1 MAITIVNTSSTVNSI
16 TFTMRSNPVGID
28 HDAWGYRVNTGAW
41 VNLGGPSPAFGPIT
55 VTGLSENTTYTV
67 LARASLG
74 VVPVSASATIT
85 TAKNTIA
92 PTVTATISDITAT
105 GFTITGKSNY
115 TCKTW
120 QYSLNNGSTWTSLS
134 TSTSATQ
141 VSKAITGLTPATTYP
156 VRVRATRTYNNVTGT
171 SGTVNT
177 ATLGASVLNSV
188 NSVVADDETVSVN
201 FNWTVQPGTGY
212 TNVLRI
218 KDGGTLVVEVTGLTG
233 ASGAKSIELT
243 GPQRT
248 ALLARMPNKKSFTG
262 TFELETLD
270 GATRVGALSTKTATV
285 TTTEA
290 NSAPAFTG
298 YTMTEENTKVTAVTP
313 GELIQSLSDIK
324 VVCNPATAKNGAS
337 IVKYGVTFGGKTVED
352 ATTTVEFGEP
362 VVGGTGLPLA
372 VWVEDS
378 RGYRTTLTE
387 NKTVWV
393 YSKPIVAEWLARRKD
408 SVGEETALTVIG
420 NVRTV
425 VSDTLNGLK
434 KAEYRLRESDGAF
447 GAWQTLTGLA
457 PVGGV
462 VSGRQSYEYD
472 KADWET
478 LDADK
483 SYIVEVRFQDE
494 FETYSTVISFT
505 VIRGIPLVSFR
516 DEKVGINQPNP
527 QAALDII
534 GGLIVDGTEVD
545 PLAPGQPGPP
555 GPQGPPGNSWFSKVL
570 VGSITVS
577 SSGVQTHS
585 FASAFSSAPYMLAC
599 WAKTAS
605 NTDGAFGSLKVS
617 SITKTGFKITT
628 GGSIPSSANGVMYIA
643 FTI

>member
-1 MAITIVNTSSTVNSI
+1 MAITIVSTSSTVNSI

-41 VNLGGPSPAFGPIT
+41 VNLGGPSAAFTPT
-55 VTGLSENTTYTV
+55 VTGLSENTTYTIS
-67 LARASLG
+67 ARAYLSG
-74 VVPVSASATIT
+74 VLYTTSATIT
-85 TAKNTIA
+85 TKKNTIA
-92 PTVTATISDITAT
+92 PTVTASISNTTAT

-120 QYSLNNGSTWTSLS
+120 EYSLNNGSTWASLS
-134 TSTSATQ
+134 ASTSATQ
-141 VSKAITGLTPATTYP
+141 VSKAITGLDPATTYP
-156 VRVRATRTYNNVTGT
+156 VRVRATRTYNGVRGT
-171 SGTVNT
+171 SATVNAT
-177 ATLGASVLNSV
+177 TLGASVLNSV
-188 NSVVADDETVSVN
+188 NTVVADDATVSVT
-201 FNWTVQPGTGY
+201 FNWTIHVASY
-212 TNVLRI
+212 THTLRI
-218 KDGGTLVVEVTGLTG
+218 KDGATTVVTATGLTG

-248 ALLARMPNKKSFTG
+248 ALLARMPNKKSFAG

-270 GATRVGALSTKTATV
+270 GATRVGSLSTKTATV

-298 YTMTEENTKVTAVTP
+298 YTMTEQNSKVTAVTP

-324 VVCNPATAKNGAS
+324 VVCTPATSKNGAT
-337 IVKYGVTFGGKTVED
+337 IAKYGVTFGGKTVD
-352 ATTTVEFGEP
+352 SFTTTIEFGEP
-362 VVGGTGLPLA
+362 SIGGTGLPLA

-408 SVGEETALTVIG
+408 SSGAQTALRVIG
-420 NVRTV
+420 NVRKV

-472 KADWET
+472 EPDWET
-478 LDADK
+478 LDVDK
-483 SYIVEVRFQDE
+483 AYVVEVRFQDE

-505 VIRGIPLVSFR
+505 VIRGIPLVSLR

-555 GPQGPPGNSWFSKVL
+555 GQQGPPGNSWFSKVL

-577 SSGVQTHS
+577 ATVATHS
-585 FASAFSSAPYMLAC
+585 FASAFTAAPYMLAC

-605 NTDGAFGSLKVS
+605 NTDGAFGSLKIS
-617 SITKTGFKITT
+617 SITTTGFKITA
-628 GGSIPSSANGVMYIA
+628 GGTVPSSANGVMYIA

>member
-1 MAITIVNTSSTVNSI
+1 MAITGAVGYITTNSARLSCSSPDAHTGWQYRYSTTPSGGVFKN
-16 TFTMRSNPVGID
+16 MSNYD
-28 HDAWGYRVNTGAW
+28 ARTALHD
-41 VNLGGPSPAFGPIT
+41 I
-55 VTGLSENTTYTV
+55 TGLSENTKYYFAFRAKPAGSSTYV
-67 LARASLG
+67 GS
-74 VVPVSASATIT
+74 PEYSFK
-85 TAKNTIA
+85 TAKSQTP
-92 PTVTATISDITAT
+92 PTVTTSISDIGTTSFVIKGSA
-105 GFTITGKSNY
+105 NY
-115 TCKTW
+115 PCKIW
-120 QYSLNNGSTWTSLS
+120 QYQLNGGAWQSLS
-134 TSTSATQ
+134 DTTSANS
-141 VSKAITGLTPATTYP
+141 VSKAITGLAPGTAYA
-156 VRVRATRTYNNVTGT
+156 VRVRATRTYNGVRGT

-177 ATLGASVLNSV
+177 ATLGGSVLNSV
-188 NSVVADDETVSVN
+188 NTVVADDGTVSVN

-212 TNVLRI
+212 TNTLRI
-218 KDGGTLVVEVTGLTG
+218 KDGATTVVTVTGLTG

-270 GATRVGALSTKTATV
+270 GATRVGSLSTKTATV

-298 YTMTEENTKVTAVTP
+298 YTLTEENTKVTAVTP
-313 GELIQSLSDIK
+313 GELIQTLSDIK
-324 VVCNPATAKNGAS
+324 VVCNPATAKNGS
-337 IVKYGVTFGGKTVED
+337 SLELFGVTFGGKTVD
-352 ATTTVEFGEP
+352 SFTTTVEFGEP
-362 VVGGTGLPLA
+362 VIGGTGLPLA

-408 SVGEETALTVIG
+408 SSGAQTALRVVG
-420 NVRTV
+420 NVRKV

-434 KAEYRLRESDGAF
+434 KAEYRLRVSDGAF
-447 GAWQTLTGLA
+447 GAWQSLTGLA

-472 KADWET
+472 EPDWET
-478 LDADK
+478 LDVDK
-483 SYIVEVRFQDE
+483 AYVVEVRFQDE
-494 FETYSTVISFT
+494 FETYSDSISFK
-505 VIRGIPLVSFR
+505 VERGVFLLSMR
-516 DEKVGINQPNP
+516 SEKVGINQPNP

-534 GGLIVDGTEVD
+534 GGLIVDGIEID
-545 PLAPGQPGPP
+545 PEAPGQPGPP
-555 GPQGPPGNSWFSKVL
+555 GPPGNSWFSKVL

-577 SSGVQTHS
+577 ATVATHS
-585 FASAFSSAPYMLAC
+585 FASAFTAAPYMLAC

-605 NTDGAFGSLKVS
+605 NTDGAFGSLKIS
-617 SITKTGFKITT
+617 SITKTGFKITA
-628 GGSIPSSANGVMYIA
+628 GGSIPSSANGVYYMA

>member
-1 MAITIVNTSSTVNSI
+1 MALEIKNISTTINSVSCLFDI
-16 TFTMRSNPVGID
+16 VPPVTHTNWSYSLSGGSYVLYSQTD
-28 HDAWGYRVNTGAW
+28 SYRINCT
-41 VNLGGPSPAFGPIT
+41 I
-55 VTGLSENTTYTV
+55 TGLKENTTYT
-67 LARASLG
+67 LRARAVNASTF
-74 VVPVSASATIT
+74 VTVYSSTVSFTTKKSTTAPTVSASIT
-85 TAKNTIA
+85 AATAK
-92 PTVTATISDITAT
+92 
-105 GFTITGKSNY
+105 GFTINGTANY
-115 TCKTW
+115 PCRTW
-120 QYSLNNGSTWTSLS
+120 QYQIDGGAWQSLS
-134 TSTSATQ
+134 ATTSATS
-141 VSKAITGLTPATTYP
+141 VSKEIPGLNPATTYA
-156 VRVRATRTYNNVTGT
+156 VRVRATRTYNGVRGT
-171 SGTVNT
+171 SATVNAT
-177 ATLGASVLNSV
+177 TLGASVLNSV
-188 NSVVADDETVSVN
+188 NTVVADDETVSVN

-555 GPQGPPGNSWFSKVL
+555 GEQGPPGNSWFSKVL

-577 SSGVQTHS
+577 ATVATHS

-605 NTDGAFGSLKVS
+605 NTDGAFGSLKIS
-617 SITKTGFKITT
+617 SITTTGFKITA